1 MISVSP
7 SLRLERADQQRAEN
21 DHGLTGNLMLASM
34 TAIRLVLPILR
45 RFRPSLRTKIAM
57 LGIVGVLVTGA
68 TCIVGLNYV
77 AQVQHEA
84 NRSIHL
90 RAHLAALSEA
100 FLESQQLALEFLRKH
115 DEALIARHARGI
127 RKELAD
133 LDQIEECVAS
143 LPDGDPLK
151 DVSFLRAGIGLYA
164 TRFNNIVSAQRVLG
178 FAENDGLQGK
188 LRDAVHQAE
197 SRLTQINQP
206 QLTVLMLMMRRHEK
220 DFMLRR
226 EEKYGDE
233 LDKRVAEFDTTLAS
247 SELGSVAKTELK
259 RLIDS
264 YRSSFVAFLVAQQ
277 ALDDQVDDLGQI
289 YGRNRP
295 LLLKAIATA
304 DASATAAEERASR
317 IRQMLGWGIGLATLV
332 IGFVAVFVG
341 QGMARLITH
350 MTKAMRQLAAGQ
362 FEVTLPG
369 LGRSDE
375 IGEMAQAMES
385 FKLKSKEKA
394 QAEFAANLEQDRLA
408 GMRRKEELEK
418 LARIFEDAVSGVI
431 DTLSSASTELEAS
444 ARSLTDTAHNTQE
457 VSDKVAFAS
466 EEASGNVQVVAARTA
481 EMMASATEVERQ
493 VEQSAVIAR
502 GAVRQ
507 AEETNRRIKHLSAA
521 ALKIGGVVE
530 LIAAIA
536 RQTNLLALNA
546 TIEAARAGR
555 AGRGFAVVAH
565 EVKSL
570 ATETAKAT
578 SQIAEQIGGI
588 QAATEESV
596 SAIAEIGN
604 SIGRISQIASTI
616 AAAIEAQG
624 TATKDIAQNIQHAA
638 QMSTQVASNIR
649 QVALSASSTGASS
662 SQVLTS
668 ANALAQSSH
677 RLKLEVDGFLAGV
690 RS

>member
-1 MISVSP
+1 MIGISP
-7 SLRLERADQQRAEN
+7 SLRLERADQQCAKN
-21 DHGLTGNLMLASM
+21 DRGLIGSLMRASM
-34 TAIRLVLPILR
+34 TAKWLVLPILR
-45 RFRPSLRTKIAM
+45 RLRPSLRTKIAM
-57 LGIVGVLVTGA
+57 LGMVGVLVTGA

-77 AQVQHEA
+77 AQAQREA
-84 NRSIHL
+84 DQSIHL

-115 DEALIARHARGI
+115 DEALITRHAQGI
-127 RKELAD
+127 RKALGD
-133 LDQIEECVAS
+133 LDQIEEYVAS
-143 LPDGDPLK
+143 LPEGDPLK

-178 FAENDGLQGK
+178 FAQNDGLQGK

-197 SRLTQINQP
+197 SRIAQLNQP
-206 QLTVLMLMMRRHEK
+206 QLSVLMLMMLRHEK

-226 EEKYGDE
+226 DEKYGVE
-233 LDKRVAEFDTTLAS
+233 LDTRVADFGTALAS
-247 SELGSVAKTELK
+247 SELAQATKVELK
-259 RLIDS
+259 TLIDS
-264 YRSSFVAFLVAQQ
+264 YRARFVAFMVAQQ

-289 YGRNRP
+289 YGRNHP
-295 LLLKAIATA
+295 LLLKAIAAA
-304 DASATAAEERASR
+304 DASSAAAKERASR
-317 IRQMLGWGIGLATLV
+317 IRQALGWGIGLATLA
-332 IGFVAVFVG
+332 IGFIAIFVG
-341 QGMARLITH
+341 QGMARLITR

-375 IGEMAQAMES
+375 IGEMARAMES
-385 FKLKSKEKA
+385 FKLKLREKA
-394 QAEFAANLEQDRLA
+394 QDEFVANREQDRLA
-408 GMRRKEELEK
+408 EMRRKAELEK
-418 LARIFEDAVSGVI
+418 LAMTFENAVSGVI

-444 ARSLTDTAHNTQE
+444 ASSLTDTAHNTQE
-457 VSDKVAFAS
+457 VSDKVASAS
-466 EEASGNVQVVAARTA
+466 EEASGNVQIVSARTA
-481 EMMASATEVERQ
+481 EMITSATEVRRQ
-493 VEQSAVIAR
+493 VEQSAEIAR
-502 GAVRQ
+502 NAVRQ
-507 AEETNRRIKHLSAA
+507 AEETDLRIKHLSAA
-521 ALKIGGVVE
+521 AIKVGGVVN

-536 RQTNLLALNA
+536 RQTDLLALNA
-546 TIEAARAGR
+546 TIEAARTGR

-570 ATETAKAT
+570 ATQTAKAT
-578 SQIAEQIGGI
+578 SEIGEQIADI

-596 SAIAEIGN
+596 RAITEIGS

-638 QMSTQVASNIR
+638 EMSTQVASNIR
-649 QVALSASSTGASS
+649 RVALSASSTGASS

-668 ANALAQSSH
+668 ANSLAQSSH

>member
-1 MISVSP
+1 MVGISP
-7 SLRLERADQQRAEN
+7 SLRFERADQQLTEN
-21 DHGLTGNLMLASM
+21 DHGLIGNLMPASM

-45 RFRPSLRTKIAM
+45 RLRPSLRTKIAM

-77 AQVQHEA
+77 AQVQREA
-84 NRSIHL
+84 DQSIHL

-100 FLESQQLALEFLRKH
+100 FLESQQIALEFLRKH
-115 DEALIARHARGI
+115 DEALIARHAQGI
-127 RKELAD
+127 RKKLAD
-133 LDQIEECVAS
+133 LDQIEKYVAS
-143 LPDGDPLK
+143 LPEGDPLK
-151 DVSFLRAGIGLYA
+151 DISFLRAGIGLYS

-178 FAENDGLQGK
+178 FAENDGLQGR

-197 SRLTQINQP
+197 FRLAQFNQP
-206 QLTVLMLMMRRHEK
+206 PLTVLMLMMRRHEK
-220 DFMLRR
+220 DFILWR

-233 LDKRVAEFDTTLAS
+233 LDKRVAEFETTLAA
-247 SELGSVAKTELK
+247 SELAPAVRTELK
-259 RLIDS
+259 SLIQS

-295 LLLKAIATA
+295 LLLQAIAAA
-304 DASATAAEERASR
+304 DASAAAAQERASR

-332 IGFVAVFVG
+332 IGIVAVFVG
-341 QGMARLITH
+341 QGMARLTTR
-350 MTKAMRQLAAGQ
+350 MTAAMRQLAAGQ

-385 FKLKSKEKA
+385 FKLKSREKA
-394 QAEFAANLEQDRLA
+394 QAELAANLEQDRLA
-408 GMRRKEELEK
+408 GIRRKAELEQ
-418 LARIFEDAVSGVI
+418 LARTFEDAVSGVI

-457 VSDKVAFAS
+457 VSDKVACAS
-466 EEASGNVQVVAARTA
+466 EAASGNVQVVSARTA
-481 EMMASATEVERQ
+481 EMMASAMEVGRQ
-493 VEQSAVIAR
+493 AEQSVEIAK

-507 AEETNRRIKHLSAA
+507 AEETDQRIKHLSAA
-521 ALKIGGVVE
+521 ALKVGGVVE
-530 LIAAIA
+530 LIATIA

-546 TIEAARAGR
+546 TIEAARAGK
-555 AGRGFAVVAH
+555 AGSGFAVVAH

-570 ATETAKAT
+570 ATQTAKAT
-578 SQIAEQIGGI
+578 SEIAEQVADI

-596 SAIAEIGN
+596 GAITEIGS

-616 AAAIEAQG
+616 AAAIEAQC
-624 TATKDIAQNIQHAA
+624 TATNDIAQNIQHAA
-638 QMSTQVASNIR
+638 EMSTQVASNIR
-649 QVALSASSTGASS
+649 QVAGSASSTGASS

-668 ANALAQSSH
+668 ANAPAKSSH
-677 RLKLEVDGFLAGV
+677 RLKLEVDGFLVGV

>member
-1 MISVSP
+1 MVSISP
-7 SLRLERADQQRAEN
+7 SSRFERADQKRAGN
-21 DHGLTGNLMLASM
+21 VHGLIGNLMFVS
-34 TAIRLVLPILR
+34 TATKQFVLPILR
-45 RFRPSLRTKIAM
+45 RLRPSLRTKIAL

-77 AQVQHEA
+77 AQAQREA
-84 NRSIHL
+84 DQSIHL

-100 FLESQQLALEFLRKH
+100 FLESQQIALEFLRKH
-115 DEALIARHARGI
+115 DEALIARHAQGI
-127 RKELAD
+127 RNALGD
-133 LDQIEECVAS
+133 LDQIEEYVAS
-143 LPDGDPLK
+143 LPEGDPLK

-188 LRDAVHQAE
+188 LRDTVHQAE
-197 SRLTQINQP
+197 SRIAQFDQP
-206 QLTVLMLMMRRHEK
+206 HVAVLMLMMRRHEK
-220 DFMLRR
+220 DFMLQR

-233 LDKRVAEFDTTLAS
+233 LDKRVAELGTALVS
-247 SELGSVAKTELK
+247 SELAPATKLELK
-259 RLIDS
+259 TLIGS
-264 YRSSFVAFLVAQQ
+264 YRASFVAFMVAQQ

-289 YGRNRP
+289 YGRNHP
-295 LLLKAIATA
+295 LLLKAIAAA
-304 DASATAAEERASR
+304 DASSAAAQERALR
-317 IRQMLGWGIGLATLV
+317 IRQMLGWGIGLATLA
-332 IGFVAVFVG
+332 IGFIAIFVG
-341 QGMARLITH
+341 QGIARLITL

-375 IGEMAQAMES
+375 IGEMARAMES
-385 FKLKSKEKA
+385 FKLKLREKA
-394 QAEFAANLEQDRLA
+394 QAELVANLEQDRLA
-408 GMRRKEELEK
+408 GLRRKAELEK
-418 LARIFEDAVSGVI
+418 LARTFENAVSGVI

-444 ARSLTDTAHNTQE
+444 ASSLTDTAHNTQE
-457 VSDKVAFAS
+457 VSRKVASAS
-466 EEASGNVQVVAARTA
+466 EEASDNVQIVSARTV
-481 EMMASATEVERQ
+481 EMIASATEVRRQ
-493 VEQSAVIAR
+493 VEQSAEIASA
-502 GAVRQ
+502 AVRQ
-507 AEETNRRIKHLSAA
+507 AEETDRQIKHLSAA
-521 ALKIGGVVE
+521 ALRVGGVVE

-546 TIEAARAGR
+546 TIEAARAGK

-570 ATETAKAT
+570 ATQTAKAT
-578 SQIAEQIGGI
+578 SEIAKQIADI

-596 SAIAEIGN
+596 SAITQIGS
-604 SIGRISQIASTI
+604 SIGRISQIGSRI

-638 QMSTQVASNIR
+638 EMSMQVASNIR

>member
-1 MISVSP
+1 MVDISP
-7 SLRLERADQQRAEN
+7 SSRFERADQKRSGNE
-21 DHGLTGNLMLASM
+21 HGLNSILMRASII
-34 TAIRLVLPILR
+34 AIRLILPILR
-45 RFRPSLRTKIAM
+45 RLRPSLRTEIAM
-57 LGIVGVLVTGA
+57 LGIGGVLVTGA
-68 TCIVGLNYV
+68 MSVLGLDYI
-77 AQVQHEA
+77 AQVQREA
-84 NRSIHL
+84 DRSIHL
-90 RAHLAALSEA
+90 RAHLAAISEA

-115 DEALIARHARGI
+115 NEALITRQAQSLS
-127 RKELAD
+127 KELVG
-133 LDQIEECVAS
+133 LDQIEEYVAP
-143 LPDGDPLK
+143 LPEGDPLK

-188 LRDAVHQAE
+188 LREAVHQAE
-197 SRLTQINQP
+197 SRLTLIDQP
-206 QLTVLMLMMRRHEK
+206 QLTVLMLKMRRHEK

-233 LDKRVAEFDTTLAS
+233 LDKRVAEFQATLAA
-247 SELGSVAKTELK
+247 SELAPSAKAELK
-259 RLIDS
+259 SLIES

-295 LLLKAIATA
+295 LLLKAMATA
-304 DASATAAEERASR
+304 DARAVAAEERASR
-317 IRQMLGWGIGLATLV
+317 IRQMLGVGIGLATLV
-332 IGFVAVFVG
+332 IGFVAIVVG
-341 QGMARLITH
+341 QTVARLITR

-375 IGEMAQAMES
+375 IGEMAQAMEA
-385 FKLKSKEKA
+385 FKLKSKETA

-418 LARIFEDAVSGVI
+418 LAKIFEDAVSGVI

-457 VSDKVAFAS
+457 FSGKVAFAS

-507 AEETNRRIKHLSAA
+507 AEETNRRIKHLLAA

-546 TIEAARAGR
+546 TIEAEHAGR

-570 ATETAKAT
+570 ATQTAKAT
-578 SQIAEQIGGI
+578 SQIAEQIAGI

-596 SAIAEIGN
+596 SAIAEVGN
-604 SIGRISQIASTI
+604 SIGRISQIVSTI
-616 AAAIEAQG
+616 AAATEAQG

-638 QMSTQVASNIR
+638 QMSTQIAGTIR

>member
-1 MISVSP
+1 MVGISP
-7 SLRLERADQQRAEN
+7 SLRFERSDQKRSGN
-21 DHGLTGNLMLASM
+21 GRGLIGNLMSVS
-34 TAIRLVLPILR
+34 TAAKRFVLPILPR
-45 RFRPSLRTKIAM
+45 LRPSLRTKIAM
-57 LGIVGVLVTGA
+57 LGIVGVLATGA

-77 AQVQHEA
+77 AQVQREA
-84 NRSIHL
+84 DQSIHV
-90 RAHLAALSEA
+90 RAHLTALSAA

-115 DEALIARHARGI
+115 DQALIARHAQGI
-127 RKELAD
+127 GEELAD
-133 LDQIEECVAS
+133 LSQIEKYVAS
-143 LPDGDPLK
+143 LPEGAPLK

-188 LRDAVHQAE
+188 LRDSVHQAE
-197 SRLTQINQP
+197 SRLTQLNQP
-206 QLTVLMLMMRRHEK
+206 QLAALMLMMRRHEK

-226 EEKYGDE
+226 EEKYGDQLE
-233 LDKRVAEFDTTLAS
+233 KRVAEFGIALAS
-247 SELGSVAKTELK
+247 SQLAPDVKTELK
-259 RLIDS
+259 ALIDS
-264 YRSSFVAFLVAQQ
+264 YRASFVAFMVAQQ

-295 LLLKAIATA
+295 LLLKAIAAA
-304 DASATAAEERASR
+304 DASSAAAEERVSR
-317 IRQMLGWGIGLATLV
+317 IRQMLGWGIGFATLV
-332 IGFVAVFVG
+332 IGLVAVFVG
-341 QGMARLITH
+341 QGMARLITR

-369 LGRSDE
+369 LDRSDE

-385 FKLKSKEKA
+385 FKLKLGEKA
-394 QAEFAANLEQDRLA
+394 QAEIAANLEQDRLA
-408 GMRRKEELEK
+408 GMRRKAELERF
-418 LARIFEDAVSGVI
+418 ARTFEDAVSGVI

-481 EMMASATEVERQ
+481 EMMASATEVGRQ
-493 VEQSAVIAR
+493 VGQSTEIAR

-507 AEETNRRIKHLSAA
+507 AEETDQRIKHLSAA
-521 ALKIGGVVE
+521 ALKVGGVVE

-536 RQTNLLALNA
+536 SQTNLLALNA
-546 TIEAARAGR
+546 TIEAARAGK

-570 ATETAKAT
+570 ATQTAKAT
-578 SQIAEQIGGI
+578 SEIAEQIADI

-596 SAIAEIGN
+596 CAITEIGS

-638 QMSTQVASNIR
+638 ELSTQVASNIR
-649 QVALSASSTGASS
+649 QVAQSASSTGASS
-662 SQVLTS
+662 SLVLTS

>member
-1 MISVSP
+1 MDSFAPCS
-7 SLRLERADQQRAEN
+7 RLECADEQRSGAN
-21 DHGLTGNLMLASM
+21 LGLIGNLMLISI
-34 TAIRLVLPILR
+34 TAKRFVLPKLR
-45 RFRPSLRTKIAM
+45 RLRPSLRTKIAL

-77 AQVQHEA
+77 AQVQREA
-84 NRSIHL
+84 DQGIHL
-90 RAHLAALSEA
+90 RAHLAALSES

-115 DEALIARHARGI
+115 EEALIARHAQGI

-133 LDQIEECVAS
+133 LDQVEKYVAS
-143 LPDGDPLK
+143 LPEGDPLK
-151 DVSFLRAGIGLYA
+151 DVSFLRTGIGLYA

-178 FAENDGLQGK
+178 FAENNGLQGR

-197 SRLTQINQP
+197 FRLAQFNQP
-206 QLTVLMLMMRRHEK
+206 PLTVLMLMMRRHEK

-233 LDKRVAEFDTTLAS
+233 LDKRVAEFETTLAA
-247 SELGSVAKTELK
+247 SELAPAVRTELK
-259 RLIDS
+259 SLIQS

-295 LLLKAIATA
+295 LLLQAIAAA
-304 DASATAAEERASR
+304 DASAAAAQERALR
-317 IRQMLGWGIGLATLV
+317 IRQVLGWGIGIATLV

-341 QGMARLITH
+341 QGMARLITQ
-350 MTKAMRQLAAGQ
+350 MTGAMRQLAAGQ

-385 FKLKSKEKA
+385 FKLKSREKA
-394 QAEFAANLEQDRLA
+394 QAELAANLEQDRLA
-408 GMRRKEELEK
+408 GVRRKAELEK
-418 LARIFEDAVSGVI
+418 LARTFEDVVSGVI

-457 VSDKVAFAS
+457 VSDKVACAS
-466 EEASGNVQVVAARTA
+466 EAASGNVQVVSARAA
-481 EMMASATEVERQ
+481 EMMASATEVGRQ
-493 VEQSAVIAR
+493 AEQSVEIAR

-507 AEETNRRIKHLSAA
+507 AEETDRRIKHLSAA
-521 ALKIGGVVE
+521 ALKVGGVVE

-546 TIEAARAGR
+546 TIEAARAGE

-570 ATETAKAT
+570 ATQTAKAT
-578 SQIAEQIGGI
+578 SEIAEQIADI

-596 SAIAEIGN
+596 GAITEIGS

-616 AAAIEAQG
+616 GAAIEAQC

-638 QMSTQVASNIR
+638 EMSTQVASNIR
-649 QVALSASSTGASS
+649 QVAGSASSTGASS

>member
-1 MISVSP
+1 MVSISP
-7 SLRLERADQQRAEN
+7 SPRFEHADQKRGRN
-21 DHGLTGNLMLASM
+21 DDGLIGNRMLPSIIA
-34 TAIRLVLPILR
+34 LL
-45 RFRPSLRTKIAM
+45 RPSLRTKIAM
-57 LGIVGVLVTGA
+57 LGIGGVLVTGA
-68 TCIVGLNYV
+68 TCVLGLNYV
-77 AQVQHEA
+77 AQVQREA
-84 NRSIHL
+84 DQSIHL
-90 RAHLAALSEA
+90 RARLAAISEA
-100 FLESQQLALEFLRKH
+100 FLESQQLALEFLRNH
-115 DEALIARHARGI
+115 DEALIARHAQGI
-127 RKELAD
+127 RKELAG
-133 LDQIEECVAS
+133 LDQIEEYVAS
-143 LPDGDPLK
+143 LPEGDPLK

-188 LRDAVHQAE
+188 LRNAVHQAE
-197 SRLTQINQP
+197 SSLTQINQP

-233 LDKRVAEFDTTLAS
+233 LDKRVAEFESALAA
-247 SELGSVAKTELK
+247 SELAPAAKSELK
-259 RLIDS
+259 KLIES

-277 ALDDQVDDLGQI
+277 ALDDQVEDLGQI

-295 LLLKAIATA
+295 LLLKAIAA
-304 DASATAAEERASR
+304 AEASAAAAEERASR
-317 IRQMLGWGIGLATLV
+317 FRQMLGWGIGLATLV
-332 IGFVAVFVG
+332 IGFVAILVG
-341 QGMARLITH
+341 QTMARLITR

-385 FKLKSKEKA
+385 FKLKLSEKA
-394 QAEFAANLEQDRLA
+394 QAELVANMEQDRLA
-408 GMRRKEELEK
+408 GMRRKAELEN
-418 LARIFEDAVSGVI
+418 LASTFEGAVSGVL

-444 ARSLTDTAHNTQE
+444 ARSLADTAHDTQE
-457 VSDKVAFAS
+457 VSDKVALAS
-466 EEASGNVQVVAARTA
+466 EETSGNVQVVAARTA
-481 EMMASATEVERQ
+481 ELMASAMEVGRQ
-493 VEQSAVIAR
+493 VEQSAEIAK

-507 AEETNRRIKHLSAA
+507 AEETDRRIKHLAAA
-521 ALKIGGVVE
+521 ALKVGGVVE

-536 RQTNLLALNA
+536 RQTNLLSLNA
-546 TIEAARAGR
+546 TIEAARAGKI
-555 AGRGFAVVAH
+555 GSGFAVVAH

-570 ATETAKAT
+570 ATQTTKAT
-578 SQIAEQIGGI
+578 SDIAEQIGEI

-596 SAIAEIGN
+596 TAIAEIGS

-616 AAAIEAQG
+616 AAAIEEQG
-624 TATKDIAQNIQHAA
+624 TATRHIAQNIQRAA
-638 QMSTQVASNIR
+638 EMSTQVASNIR
-649 QVALSASSTGASS
+649 QVAGSASSTGASS

-690 RS
+690 RCDHLKVLQN